1 METHLSEPAPRP
13 EDQLEAIRSML
24 SAGHRS
30 ITLELHS
37 FLLWGLAGA
46 LALQVLP
53 RFFIPARFPEPLALA
68 GGELLS
74 ASAVVVLTAL
84 LDFRLSVRAKRRR
97 DETYSWIQRQMGRL
111 TLLFAFL
118 ALILAFGSHFHP
130 WYSVIFVFFIGL
142 MGVALI
148 AHGLFS
154 QRFLVWAGAAAMAL
168 AASLV
173 LLRFPFAATQ
183 WMATAAFGVG
193 VTTLGPLQRWVGGRG
208 PLVRAACLLAWVVAI
223 AAAGVACYELS
234 RAPLEATVLRLP
246 GRWI

>member
-1 METHLSEPAPRP
+1 MQTHLPQAVPRP

-46 LALQVLP
+46 VAFQLLP

-68 GGELLS
+68 GGEFLS
-74 ASAVVVLTAL
+74 ATAVVLLTAL
-84 LDFRLSVRAKRRR
+84 LDYRLSLRAKQRR
-97 DETYSWIQRQMGRL
+97 DETYSWVQRQMGKL

-130 WYSVIFVFFIGL
+130 WYGVIFVFFIGL
-142 MGVALI
+142 MGVTLT
-148 AHGLFS
+148 AHGFFS
-154 QRFLVWAGAAAMAL
+154 ERFLVWAGTASIAL
-168 AASLV
+168 ALSLV

-193 VTTLGPLQRWVGGRG
+193 VTTLGPLQRWVAGRG
-208 PLVRAACLLAWVVAI
+208 RLTRAAALLAWIAAI
-223 AAAGVACYELS
+223 AVVGVGCYELG
-234 RAPLEATVLRLP
+234 RAPLEATVLVLP
-246 GRWI
+246 GR